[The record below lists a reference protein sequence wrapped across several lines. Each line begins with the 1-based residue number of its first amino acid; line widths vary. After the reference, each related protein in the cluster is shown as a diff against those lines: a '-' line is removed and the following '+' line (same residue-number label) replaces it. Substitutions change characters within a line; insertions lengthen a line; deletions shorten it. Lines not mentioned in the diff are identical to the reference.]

1 MADAIQVTINGIAVG
16 LLYALL
22 LLGILMVFHVSQV
35 VNFAHGQFAMLGG
48 IVSLN
53 LYQSAS
59 LPLPLAI
66 PLGLAAAALTAVFV
80 ERVLVRRLPRGVEG
94 TDMILTLGVFLAL
107 MALADN
113 VLQRGAPR
121 RYPDLVRQSFTI
133 GGAYVDGNTVVALVT
148 GVVLFAAF
156 FVVLRRTRLG
166 LILRACADDPV
177 MAEAAGWNVERIR
190 TLTWA
195 GAGVIAGVAGIFIAA
210 RIPVTSDYTVEPLIY
225 AFAAGILGGLHRFVA
240 PLIAAVALGLYAN
253 WFGALVSQGHRVP
266 AIFGLLILLLS
277 IAPATVLVG
286 RQEARA

>member
-1 MADAIQVTINGIAVG
+1 MADAIQITINGIAVG

-22 LLGILMVFHVSQV
+22 LLGILMIYHVSEV

-53 LYQSAS
+53 LYESAS
-59 LPLPLAI
+59 LPLVAAI
-66 PLGLAAAALTAVFV
+66 PLGLAAAAVTAVLV
-80 ERVLVRRLPRGVEG
+80 ERVLVRRLPPGVDG

-121 RYPDLVRQSFTI
+121 RYPDLVDRSFTI
-133 GGAYVDGNTVVALVT
+133 GGAYIDGNTVVALFT
-148 GVVLFAAF
+148 GLVLFGVL
-156 FVVLRRTRLG
+156 FVILRRTRAG
-166 LILRACADDPV
+166 LVLRACADSPL
-177 MAEAAGWNVERIR
+177 MAQAAGWNVERIR

-195 GAGVIAGVAGIFIAA
+195 AAGAVAGIAGIFIAA

-240 PLIAAVALGLYAN
+240 PLVAAIALGVYAN
-253 WFGALVSQGHRVP
+253 WFGALVGQNYRVP
-266 AIFGLLILLLS
+266 AIFGLMIILLS
-277 IAPATVLVG
+277 IAPRSLLAG